1 MVYRIYSEK
10 KKEFAVEA
18 GALASDLART
28 LGEDVKSVRI
38 FNRYD
43 VEGVSAEDFE
53 RAKRLIFSEP
63 NVDDIYDTLP
73 AFENG
78 EKVFAAEY
86 LPGQFDVRADSC
98 AQCFSLLT
106 GSERPTVRSG
116 KVYAI
121 TGNITGESFEKI
133 KRYLINPVE
142 SREASFEKPL
152 TLETEYDI
160 PTEVAILHGFT
171 SLDREDLEK
180 FRRGYGLAMDTDDIV
195 FLRDYFKHT

>member
-10 KKEFAVEA
+10 KKEYAVEA

-28 LGEDVKSVRI
+28 LGEDVKNVRI

-63 NVDDIYDTLP
+63 NVDDVYTALP
-73 AFENG
+73 PFENG
-78 EKVFAAEY
+78 EKVFASEY

-106 GSERPTVRSG
+106 EKDRPTVRSG

-121 TGNITGESFEKI
+121 EGNITDEGFEKI
-133 KRYLINPVE
+133 KKYLIVPRPN
-142 SREASFEKPL
+142 
-152 TLETEYDI
+152 
-160 PTEVAILHGFT
+160 
-171 SLDREDLEK
+171 
-180 FRRGYGLAMDTDDIV
+180 
-195 FLRDYFKHT
+195 